1 MSRPSRRARRELA
14 EEAGLEAENI
24 QRLAS
29 VRNSPGYSD
38 QLTTIFLATGLRPCS
53 TDRGG
58 PEEQWMS
65 VEHVQL
71 ADLPTLTTDGT
82 LVDETTILALWLARQ
97 RMGIGTS
104 ADEHSS

>member
-1 MSRPSRRARRELA
+1 MPGEPPEQTARRELA
-14 EEAGLEAENI
+14 EEAGLEAETL

-38 QLTTIFLATGLRPCS
+38 QLTTIFLATGLRPCP

-82 LVDETTILALWLARQ
+82 LVDETTILALWLAWQ
-97 RMGIGTS
+97 RMGIGT
-104 ADEHSS
+104 